1 MSPVTIAHMRERTA
15 KRSATATLAAAGG
28 AALVLVAIY
37 ALFSV
42 AATHDYLAWNRVR
55 WNALQELTREAKV
68 PFDRIQGGFE
78 FYGWYR
84 FDKNSVMEWWREALR
99 LHRGFDRHDG
109 YQVIKKQPVSW
120 WLPWQRGDILV
131 EEANPGAG

>member
-1 MSPVTIAHMRERTA
+1 MA
-15 KRSATATLAAAGG
+15 
-28 AALVLVAIY
+28 
-37 ALFSV
+37 V

-84 FDKNSVMEWWREALR
+84 FDRNSVKESWREKHYEYLVS
-99 LHRGFDRHDG
+99 FDRHNG
-109 YQVIKKQPVSW
+109 YQVIKKQPVLW

-131 EEANPGAG
+131 EEATAGAG

>member
-1 MSPVTIAHMRERTA
+1 M
-15 KRSATATLAAAGG
+15 
-28 AALVLVAIY
+28 
-37 ALFSV
+37 
-42 AATHDYLAWNRVR
+42 
-55 WNALQELTREAKV
+55 

-84 FDKNSVMEWWREALR
+84 FDKNSVMEWWQK
-99 LHRGFDRHDG
+99 HYDYIVSFDHHEG